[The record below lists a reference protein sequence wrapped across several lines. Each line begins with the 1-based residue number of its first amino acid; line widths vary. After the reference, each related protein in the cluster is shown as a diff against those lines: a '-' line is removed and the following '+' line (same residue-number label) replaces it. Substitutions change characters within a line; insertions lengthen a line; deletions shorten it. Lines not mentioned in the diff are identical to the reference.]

1 MGRILIAEDEPGIAQ
16 FLESGLEAAGHTP
29 LVVANG
35 KEAAAMARDDT
46 FDLLLLDLGLPGLDG
61 MTVLRQ
67 IRARGDRLPVVILTA
82 RDDLTSTLNG
92 FESGASDFV
101 TKPFRF
107 EELLAR
113 INVRLN
119 TGAIPS
125 ETKRVV
131 GSSVLDVARR
141 VVEVDGIEHSLS
153 SREFTLADVFFTN
166 PGQVL
171 SREQLLSRVW
181 GYDFEPGS
189 NVIDVYVGYLRKK
202 LGSDAIETVRGAGYR
217 LRTSPDRPPPD

>member
-16 FLESGLEAAGHTP
+16 FLENGLEAAGHAP
-29 LVVANG
+29 MVVANG
-35 KEAAAMARDDT
+35 REAAAMARDDS
-46 FDLLLLDLGLPGLDG
+46 FDLVLLDLGLPGLDG
-61 MTVLRQ
+61 MAVLRQ

-113 INVRLN
+113 INVRL
-119 TGAIPS
+119 GAASASTP
-125 ETKRVV
+125 TRRVV
-131 GSSVLDVARR
+131 GAMVLDVSRR
-141 VVEVDGIEHSLS
+141 VVVGSDGVEHTLS
-153 SREFTLADVFFTN
+153 SREYALADVFFAN

-202 LGSDAIETVRGAGYR
+202 LGHDAIETVRGAGYR
-217 LRTSPDRPPPD
+217 LRKSSEAD